1 MPLLLH
7 PLFRPRPA
15 LAQSLA
21 LAVCTALGAASPAIA
36 QPRDE
41 SPQDAYDRR
50 VLSML
55 LDSCK
60 KSDIFTPLASAA
72 AGLRRGWIWRSAKLA
87 APQGTW
93 LAVNVASNQVTTY
106 AWEDLAADATRVRM
120 PLALPRDLGSCAIV
134 TGPGGRQRLQ
144 VVSSSVLIR
153 SEARE
158 LWNRATAASF
168 AAGAECRF
176 VYPDFTVVADGQA
189 RPLPACT
196 ATHAHWSREAVG
208 WLNRSGLR

>member
-1 MPLLLH
+1 MLAVCTC
-7 PLFRPRPA
+7 A
-15 LAQSLA
+15 LAQS
-21 LAVCTALGAASPAIA
+21 
-36 QPRDE
+36 REE

-55 LDSCK
+55 LASCK
-60 KSDIFTPLASAA
+60 KSSVFAPLASPA
-72 AGLRRGWIWRSAKLA
+72 AGLRRGWVWRSAPLA

-93 LAVNVASNQVTTY
+93 LAVNVASNQTTAY
-106 AWEDLAADATRVRM
+106 AWEDLAADASRVRM

-134 TGPGGRQRLQ
+134 PGPGGRQRLQ

-158 LWNRATAASF
+158 LWNRATAPGF
-168 AAGAECRF
+168 AASAECSF
-176 VYPDFTVVADGQA
+176 VFPDFTVVADGQA
-189 RPLPACT
+189 RALPACT
-196 ATHAHWSREAVG
+196 AAHVHWSREAVG